1 MDWLEKKGRVPL
13 REEDLTIAEV
23 LQDKGYRTGM
33 VGKWGLGEPNTT
45 GEPNKKGFD
54 YFMAFTTKE
63 EHIPII
69 LNTYGK
75 IPLK

>member
-1 MDWLEKKGRVPL
+1 M
-13 REEDLTIAEV
+13 TIAEV

-33 VGKWGLGEPNTT
+33 VGKWGLGEPNT

-54 YFMAFTTKE
+54 YFYGFYNQE